1 MKARATDNKLIM
13 EAYGEASIMPPK
25 EKAPEGALTTVPE
38 ISMTDDENP
47 ILKALQMV
55 AQGEAFT
62 LTDVPNDVIAHLQSN
77 IKQEAVPAKLALGA
91 GLAAG
96 AIAGVVYLISK
107 AIDKGTT
114 IEVEGSGPGDTGG
127 KITVGSN
134 ERIDPNKIEDEPTPK
149 LD

>member
-38 ISMTDDENP
+38 ISIIDDENP
-47 ILKALQMV
+47 ILKALQMLT
-55 AQGEAFT
+55 QGKAFT
-62 LTDVPNDVIAHLQSN
+62 LTDVPNDVLAQLQSN
-77 IKQEAVPAKLALGA
+77 IKQEAVPAKLAVGA

-127 KITVGSN
+127 TIRVGSN

-149 LD
+149 ID